1 MQEMISAVFERQEA
15 DIISFFT
22 NNKLTANQGIGS
34 GIQISQQ
41 DKQKL
46 S

>member
-22 NNKLTANQGIGS
+22 DIRS
-34 GIQISQQ
+34 
-41 DKQKL
+41 
-46 S
+46 